1 MAKTSYQR
9 VTNTTQTEN
18 VSFLSTLLFRWMNDV
33 LKSGNERAID
43 ETDFLSLNEECTA
56 CFLTEQL
63 QSKWT
68 DETANSKRHDKQPK
82 LWKSVLKMLT
92 TREAMILFVTATVLL
107 FCRVL
112 QPLLLGYLVKS
123 LMMAEL
129 QHHFLLYG
137 CALALGINELIGSLC
152 WHQFDYRCEVF
163 GIRISSAVKGLV
175 YVKVTKKNKWQ
186 VRTSLKAYL
195 QHWAPCERTNI
206 VGQQLLTLLDVTCF
220 VCLHTLLHVVA
231 SVFM

>member
-1 MAKTSYQR
+1 MGYFTPFSCFLFSFLDLRIRKMAKTSYRR
-9 VTNTTQTEN
+9 VTSTTQVEN
-18 VSFLSTLLFRWMNDV
+18 VSFFNTFLFRWMNDV
-33 LKSGNERAID
+33 LKSGNKRAID
-43 ETDFLSLNEECTA
+43 ENDLLSLNEECTA

-68 DETANSKRHDKQPK
+68 DETANSKRHAKQPK

-92 TREAMILFVTATVLL
+92 TREAMILFVTVTVPL

-137 CALALGINELIGSLC
+137 CALALGINELIGSVC
-152 WHQFDYRCEVF
+152 WHQFAYRCEVF
-163 GIRISSAVKGLV
+163 GIRISSAIKGLV
-175 YVKVTKKNKWQ
+175 YMKVTK
-186 VRTSLKAYL
+186 
-195 QHWAPCERTNI
+195 
-206 VGQQLLTLLDVTCF
+206 
-220 VCLHTLLHVVA
+220 
-231 SVFM
+231 

>member
-1 MAKTSYQR
+1 MAKTNYQR
-9 VTNTTQTEN
+9 ITNTTQAEN
-18 VSFLSTLLFRWMNDV
+18 VSFFSTLLFRWMNDV

-43 ETDFLSLNEECTA
+43 ENDFLSLNEECTA

-163 GIRISSAVKGLV
+163 GIRISSAIKGLV
-175 YVKVTKKNKWQ
+175 YVKVTKKKWQ

-206 VGQQLLTLLDVTCF
+206 VGQQLLTLLDVTCC

>member
-68 DETANSKRHDKQPK
+68 DETANSRRHDKQPK

>member
-1 MAKTSYQR
+1 MAKTNYQR
-9 VTNTTQTEN
+9 ITNTTQAEN
-18 VSFLSTLLFRWMNDV
+18 VSFFSTLLFRWMNDV

-43 ETDFLSLNEECTA
+43 ENDFLSLNEECTA

-68 DETANSKRHDKQPK
+68 DETANSNRHDKQPK

-123 LMMAEL
+123 LMTAEL
-129 QHHFLLYG
+129 QHHFRLYG

>member
-129 QHHFLLYG
+129 QHNFLLYG

>member
-9 VTNTTQTEN
+9 ITNTTQAEN

-43 ETDFLSLNEECTA
+43 ENDFLSLNEECTA

-163 GIRISSAVKGLV
+163 GIRISSAIKGLV

>member
-9 VTNTTQTEN
+9 IASTTQAEN
-18 VSFLSTLLFRWMNDV
+18 VSFFSTLLFQWMNDV
-33 LKSGNERAID
+33 LKSGNERTID
-43 ETDFLSLNEECTA
+43 ENDFLSLNEECTA

-92 TREAMILFVTATVLL
+92 TREAMILFVTATMLL

-123 LMMAEL
+123 LMTAEL
-129 QHHFLLYG
+129 QHHFRLYG
-137 CALALGINELIGSLC
+137 CALTLGINELIGSLC
-152 WHQFDYRCEVF
+152 SHQFDYRCEIF
-163 GIRISSAVKGLV
+163 GIRISSAIKGLV
-175 YVKVTKKNKWQ
+175 YVKVTKKNKRQ

-195 QHWAPCERTNI
+195 QH
-206 VGQQLLTLLDVTCF
+206 
-220 VCLHTLLHVVA
+220 
-231 SVFM
+231 

>member
-1 MAKTSYQR
+1 MVKTSYQR
-9 VTNTTQTEN
+9 VTNTTQAEN

-43 ETDFLSLNEECTA
+43 ENDFLSLNEECTA

-123 LMMAEL
+123 LMTAEL
-129 QHHFLLYG
+129 QHHFRLYG

-163 GIRISSAVKGLV
+163 GIRISSAIKGLV

-231 SVFM
+231 SVFT

>member
-1 MAKTSYQR
+1 MAKTNYQR
-9 VTNTTQTEN
+9 ITNTTQAEN
-18 VSFLSTLLFRWMNDV
+18 VSFFSTLLFRWMNDV

-43 ETDFLSLNEECTA
+43 ENDFLSLNEECTA

-68 DETANSKRHDKQPK
+68 DETANSRRHDKQPK

-123 LMMAEL
+123 LMTAEL
-129 QHHFLLYG
+129 QHHFRLYG

>member
-68 DETANSKRHDKQPK
+68 DETANSRRHDKQPK

-123 LMMAEL
+123 LMTAEL
-129 QHHFLLYG
+129 QHHFRLYG

>member
-9 VTNTTQTEN
+9 VTNTTQAEN

-68 DETANSKRHDKQPK
+68 DETANSERHDKQPK

-123 LMMAEL
+123 LMTAEL
-129 QHHFLLYG
+129 QHHFRLYG

-175 YVKVTKKNKWQ
+175 YVKVTKKNK
-186 VRTSLKAYL
+186 
-195 QHWAPCERTNI
+195 
-206 VGQQLLTLLDVTCF
+206 
-220 VCLHTLLHVVA
+220 
-231 SVFM
+231 